1 MRDEALKQ
9 VKNLTSLNKDVEFN
23 APYLIK
29 RNYSHKELVN
39 YSQKWNW
46 NDEYD
51 TILEIETNLNEDF
64 TNNFSKTIDESVE
77 LAVQNKLTNEITN
90 EKVKAIASVIISNI
104 PRRWEI
110 NENMNK
116 VEIIF
121 YELWKSNQKFEIDKF
136 KIKLMSTIDNQ
147 GIILIL

>member
-1 MRDEALKQ
+1 MRDEAIKQ
-9 VKNLTSLNKDVEFN
+9 AKNLTSLNKDVEFN

-51 TILEIETNLNEDF
+51 TILEIETSLNEHLA
-64 TNNFSKTIDESVE
+64 NNFNKTLDESVE
-77 LAVQNKLTNEITN
+77 LAVQSKLTNEITN
-90 EKVKAIASVIISNI
+90 EKVKSIASVIISNV

-116 VEIIF
+116 VETIF
-121 YELWKSNQKFEIDKF
+121 YELWKSNQKFETDQL
-136 KIKLMSTIDNQ
+136 KIKLKAFVNNYGKI
-147 GIILIL
+147 